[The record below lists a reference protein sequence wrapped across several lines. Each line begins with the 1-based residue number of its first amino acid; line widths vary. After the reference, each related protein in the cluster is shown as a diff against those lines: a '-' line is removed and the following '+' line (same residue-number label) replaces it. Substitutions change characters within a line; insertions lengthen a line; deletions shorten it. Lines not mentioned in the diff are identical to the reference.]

1 MDAEVQ
7 RAVEEFQ
14 RATQNFAQVMSSMS
28 GSVQQAAAGSNS
40 LASASSSA
48 SSSVSRLG
56 ADAKYAGS
64 ELVSAASDGS
74 AAIQGYNRTLAQTTK
89 LLQNFVGGIPVAG
102 AAIGAMS
109 GALQTAVAQ
118 GDRYAKVY
126 GNLSQ
131 NGLLLS
137 DSMESVA
144 AAGKQA
150 GYAIGANQEQAQ
162 KFSDILQRSSGDLA
176 LFSKGTARARDTFV
190 NAAKGME
197 GNREGL
203 MRLGIGF
210 DEATE
215 GIGQYIRLQAM
226 SGNVQNQTAE
236 SISKGTVGY
245 LRNLN
250 ELSQLTGQSRAEIAK
265 SQEEALRNARFNAK
279 IIELQKQGPEGEA
292 AAKRLMNTYTL
303 LSAQSKEAADGFA
316 DLSTGMVSTENATK
330 LQLSTNGQ
338 ALQVSQ
344 DVINGQKSSIEG
356 FQVMARAAGENA
368 DKQNKLT
375 QAIGDVP
382 GFVKFNEQVKLG
394 AAGVKDSVALE
405 KELAAL
411 NAKTEA
417 DAGKGMNQQVQFQL
431 KQRDLNLEL
440 QDAINKIIPTAQAA
454 ALALQ
459 KVAVALVPGF
469 TNVIVEG
476 IRTIERFANLGGA
489 NRNPAAAP
497 GTTPRSNTP
506 RDRQP
511 PAAAPGTTPRS
522 NTPRDRQPPAAAPG
536 NNQNNAAPSN
546 GQTPSTAPPANGQ
559 NNTAPVTGTAPATGG
574 LTAQQRAQLEGL
586 SIKKGA
592 LADGA
597 PLSQKVIDAARAIQ
611 ENFSGAQFTSFN
623 DPVKGRSANSAHNTG
638 NAVDIVV
645 PAAQVESLRE
655 LLDSLGAKKVIN
667 EMRAPANKKAAG
679 AWGPHIHAEFANGGI
694 ARGPRSGYPALLH
707 GTEAVVPLP
716 DGKTI
721 PVRNDGSKEMINAI
735 KDLKSSMNA
744 APNMSDQ
751 SVVAVL
757 QDILR
762 AQRDQGDT
770 LGKIL
775 LNARA

>member
-1 MDAEVQ
+1 
-7 RAVEEFQ
+7 
-14 RATQNFAQVMSSMS
+14 
-28 GSVQQAAAGSNS
+28 
-40 LASASSSA
+40 
-48 SSSVSRLG
+48 
-56 ADAKYAGS
+56 
-64 ELVSAASDGS
+64 
-74 AAIQGYNRTLAQTTK
+74 
-89 LLQNFVGGIPVAG
+89 
-102 AAIGAMS
+102 
-109 GALQTAVAQ
+109 
-118 GDRYAKVY
+118 
-126 GNLSQ
+126 
-131 NGLLLS
+131 
-137 DSMESVA
+137 
-144 AAGKQA
+144 
-150 GYAIGANQEQAQ
+150 
-162 KFSDILQRSSGDLA
+162 
-176 LFSKGTARARDTFV
+176 
-190 NAAKGME
+190 
-197 GNREGL
+197 
-203 MRLGIGF
+203 
-210 DEATE
+210 
-215 GIGQYIRLQAM
+215 
-226 SGNVQNQTAE
+226 
-236 SISKGTVGY
+236 VGY

-303 LSAQSKEAADGFA
+303 LAAQSKEAADGFA

-344 DVINGQKSSIEG
+344 DVINGQKSSVEG

-368 DKQNKLT
+368 EKQNKLT

-394 AAGVKDSVALE
+394 AAGVKDSIALE

-417 DAGKGMNQQVQFQL
+417 DAGKGMNQTVKFQL
-431 KQRDLNLEL
+431 AQRDLNLQM
-440 QDAINKIIPTAQAA
+440 QDAFNGLIPQAQ
-454 ALALQ
+454 
-459 KVAVALVPGF
+459 AVALGLQKLATMAIPAVIDATVAAVKKLEQLLYAQGF
-469 TNVIVEG
+469 IKP
-476 IRTIERFANLGGA
+476 
-489 NRNPAAAP
+489 PAAAP
-497 GTTPRSNTP
+497 GNNPRSNTP

-511 PAAAPGTTPRS
+511 PAAAPGT
-522 NTPRDRQPPAAAPG
+522 
-536 NNQNNAAPSN
+536 NQNNVAPGN

-559 NNTAPVTGTAPATGG
+559 NNAAPVTGTAPATGG

-611 ENFSGAQFTSFN
+611 ESFPGAKFTSFN

-645 PAAQVESLRE
+645 PAAQVESLKE
-655 LLDSLGAKKVIN
+655 LLNSIGAKKVIN

-694 ARGPRSGYPALLH
+694 ARGPRSGFPALLH

-721 PVRNDGSKEMINAI
+721 PVRNDGNTEMINAI
-735 KDLKSSMNA
+735 KDLKNSMNP

-751 SVVAVL
+751 SAVAVL

-762 AQRDQGDT
+762 VQRDQGDT
-770 LGKIL
+770 LNKIL

>member
-28 GSVQQAAAGSNS
+28 GSVQQAAAGSSS

-74 AAIQGYNRTLAQTTK
+74 AAMQGYNRALAQTTK
-89 LLQNFVGGIPVAG
+89 LIQNFVGQNTIVGG
-102 AAIGAMS
+102 AIGAMS

-150 GYAIGANQEQAQ
+150 GYAIGVNQEQAQ
-162 KFSDILQRSSGDLA
+162 KFSEMLQRSSADLA
-176 LFSKGTARARDTFV
+176 LFSKGTARGRDTFV
-190 NAAKGME
+190 NAVKGIE

-265 SQEEALRNARFNAK
+265 TQEEALRNARFNAK

-368 DKQNKLT
+368 EKQNKLT

-417 DAGKGMNQQVQFQL
+417 DAGKGMNQQIQFQL
-431 KQRDLNLEL
+431 KQRDLNLEM
-440 QDAINKIIPTAQAA
+440 QDALNKIIPTAQAA

-469 TNVIVEG
+469 TNVIVES
-476 IRTIERFANLGGA
+476 IRTIERFVNLGGA

-497 GTTPRSNTP
+497 ETNPRNTTP

-511 PAAAPGTTPRS
+511 PAAPRTNPRNNAPG
-522 NTPRDRQPPAAAPG
+522 NGQPPAAAPG
-536 NNQNNAAPSN
+536 TNPRNNTPGNS
-546 GQTPSTAPPANGQ
+546 QTPPANGQ
-559 NNTAPVTGTAPATGG
+559 NNGAPVTGAAPAQGG

-592 LADGA
+592 LTEGA

-645 PAAQVESLRE
+645 PAAQVETLKE

-667 EMRAPANKKAAG
+667 EMRAPANKKAAK

-694 ARGPRSGYPALLH
+694 ARGPRSGFPALLH

-721 PVRNDGSKEMINAI
+721 PVRNDGNTEMINAI
-735 KDLKSSMNA
+735 KDLKNSMNP

>member
-56 ADAKYAGS
+56 ADAKYAGG
-64 ELVSAASDGS
+64 ELIKSATDGS
-74 AAIQGYNRTLAQTTK
+74 AAMQGYNRVLAQTSR
-89 LLQNFVGGIPVAG
+89 LLSNLIPGAG
-102 AAIGAMS
+102 AAIEGMS

-126 GNLSQ
+126 GDLSQ

-144 AAGKQA
+144 AAGRQA

-162 KFSDILQRSSGDLA
+162 KFSEILQRSSGDLA
-176 LFSKGTARARDTFV
+176 LFGKGANRGRDTFV
-190 NAAKGME
+190 NAAKAME

-215 GIGQYIRLQAM
+215 GIGQYIRLQSI
-226 SGNVQNQTAE
+226 SGNLQNQTAE
-236 SISKGTVGY
+236 SISRGTVGY

-265 SQEEALRNARFNAK
+265 NREEALRNARFNAK

-292 AAKRLMNTYTL
+292 AAKRLLNTYNL
-303 LSAQSKEAADGFA
+303 LAAQSKDAADGFA
-316 DLSTGMVSTENATK
+316 DLSTGMVATDKAAK
-330 LQLSTNGQ
+330 LQMATNGR
-338 ALQVSQ
+338 ALQTSQ
-344 DVINGQKSSIEG
+344 DVISGQTSSVQG
-356 FQVMARAAGENA
+356 FQDMARAAGDTA
-368 DKQNKLT
+368 DKTNKLT
-375 QAIGDVP
+375 QAVGNVDS
-382 GFVKFNEQVKLG
+382 FLDFNDMVKLG
-394 AAGVKDSVALE
+394 AAGAKDNVALE
-405 KELAAL
+405 KEIAAR

-417 DAGKGMNQQVQFQL
+417 DAGEGMNQQIKFQL
-431 KQRDLNLEL
+431 QQRDLNLKM
-440 QDAINKIIPTAQAA
+440 QDAFNKIIPSAQAA

-459 KVAVALVPGF
+459 KLAITLVPRAADA
-469 TNVIVEG
+469 IAAG
-476 IRTIERFANLGGA
+476 IATIERLVNLATGSR
-489 NRNPAAAP
+489 RNTTP
-497 GTTPRSNTP
+497 GTNPRNNAP
-506 RDRQP
+506 DNRQSP
-511 PAAAPGTTPRS
+511 PAAAPRTNPR
-522 NTPRDRQPPAAAPG
+522 NNAPG
-536 NNQNNAAPSN
+536 N
-546 GQTPSTAPPANGQ
+546 GQTPPAAAPPANGQ
-559 NNTAPVTGTAPATGG
+559 NNTAPVTGAAPAPRG
-574 LTAQQRAQLEGL
+574 LTDQQRAQLEGL

-592 LADGA
+592 LAEGA
-597 PLSQKVIDAARAIQ
+597 PLSQKIIDAARAIQ
-611 ENFSGAQFTSFN
+611 ESFPGAKFTSFN

-645 PAAQVESLRE
+645 PAAQVETLKE

-667 EMRAPANKKAAG
+667 EMRAPANKNAAG

-694 ARGPRSGYPALLH
+694 ARGPRSGFPALLH

-721 PVRNDGSKEMINAI
+721 PVRNDGNTEMVNAI
-735 KDLKSSMNA
+735 KDLKNSMN
-744 APNMSDQ
+744 NRTSGISDQ

-757 QDILR
+757 QDILK

>member
-28 GSVQQAAAGSNS
+28 SSVQQAATSSSS

-48 SSSVSRLG
+48 SSSRAGLG
-56 ADAKYAGS
+56 RDAKYAGG
-64 ELVSAASDGS
+64 ELMTAATDGS
-74 AAIQGYNRTLAQTTK
+74 AAMQGYNRALTQTTN
-89 LLQNFVGGIPVAG
+89 LLASFGRVLPGLSPVIQAVGSTLNV
-102 AAIGAMS
+102 
-109 GALQTAVAQ
+109 AVAQ

-131 NGLLLS
+131 NGLLLG

-144 AAGKQA
+144 AAGRRA
-150 GYAIGANQEQAQ
+150 GYAIGSNQEQAQ
-162 KFSDILQRSSGDLA
+162 KFSEMLQRSSADLA
-176 LFSKGTARARDTFV
+176 LFSKGTARGRDTFV
-190 NAAKGME
+190 NAVKGIE

-215 GIGQYIRLQAM
+215 GVGKYIRLQAM

-236 SISKGTVGY
+236 SISRGTVGY

-265 SQEEALRNARFNAK
+265 GREEALANARFNAK
-279 IIELQKQGPEGEA
+279 VIELQKQGPEGEA
-292 AAKRLMNTYTL
+292 AAKRLLDTYSL
-303 LSAQSKEAADGFA
+303 LNAQSKEAAQGFA
-316 DLSTGMVSTENATK
+316 DLSTGMVATDNAVK
-330 LQLSTNGQ
+330 LQLTTSGQ
-338 ALQVSQ
+338 ALQASQ
-344 DVINGQKSSIEG
+344 DIISGQKSSVEG
-356 FQVMARAAGENA
+356 FQLMARAAGENA
-368 DKQNKLT
+368 DRTNKVT
-375 QAIGDVP
+375 QAIGDQP
-382 GFVKFNEQVKLG
+382 GMIKFNEQVTLG
-394 AAGVKDSVALE
+394 AAGMKDSVALE
-405 KELAAL
+405 KELAKINADTEKNAGEGL
-411 NAKTEA
+411 NK
-417 DAGKGMNQQVQFQL
+417 QVKFQL
-431 KQRDLNLEL
+431 QQRDLNLKM
-440 QDAINKIIPTAQAA
+440 QDAFNGLIPQAQSAALGLQKLAVTAIPTAIKAIGN
-454 ALALQ
+454 
-459 KVAVALVPGF
+459 LV
-469 TNVIVEG
+469 NYID
-476 IRTIERFANLGGA
+476 
-489 NRNPAAAP
+489 NRINSPRSNRQPPAAAP
-497 GTTPRSNTP
+497 ETNPRNTTP

-511 PAAAPGTTPRS
+511 PAAAPRTNPR
-522 NTPRDRQPPAAAPG
+522 NTAPGNGQPPAAAPG
-536 NNQNNAAPSN
+536 NNQNNAASGN
-546 GQTPSTAPPANGQ
+546 GQAPNTAPNNNQ
-559 NNTAPVTGTAPATGG
+559 NNTAPVTGAAPPPGG
-574 LTAQQRAQLEGL
+574 LTDQQRAQLEGL
-586 SIKKGA
+586 AIKKGA

-611 ENFSGAQFTSFN
+611 ESFPGAKFTSFN
-623 DPVKGRSANSAHNTG
+623 DPVKGRSANSAHNIG

-645 PAAQVESLRE
+645 PAAQVETLKE

-679 AWGPHIHAEFANGGI
+679 AWGPHIHAEFTNGGI
-694 ARGPRSGYPALLH
+694 ARGPRSGFPALLH

-721 PVRNDGSKEMINAI
+721 PVRNDGNTEMINAI
-735 KDLKSSMNA
+735 KDLKNSMNP

>member
-28 GSVQQAAAGSNS
+28 GSVQQAAAGSSS
-40 LASASSSA
+40 LAAASSSA

-74 AAIQGYNRTLAQTTK
+74 AALQGYNRTLAQTTK
-89 LLQNFVGGIPVAG
+89 LLQNFVGGIPGAG

-150 GYAIGANQEQAQ
+150 GYAIGSSQEQAQ

-176 LFSKGTARARDTFV
+176 LFNKGTSRGRDTFV
-190 NAAKGME
+190 NAAKAME
-197 GNREGL
+197 GNRDGL

-215 GIGQYIRLQAM
+215 GIGQYIRLQSI
-226 SGNVQNQTAE
+226 SGNLQNQTAE
-236 SISKGTVGY
+236 SISRGTVGY

-265 SQEEALRNARFNAK
+265 NREDALRNARFNAK

-292 AAKRLMNTYTL
+292 AAKRLLNTYNL
-303 LSAQSKEAADGFA
+303 LSAQSKDAADGFA
-316 DLSTGMVSTENATK
+316 DLSTGMVATDKAAK
-330 LQLSTNGQ
+330 LQMATNGR
-338 ALQVSQ
+338 ALQTSQ
-344 DVINGQKSSIEG
+344 DVISGQTSSVQG
-356 FQVMARAAGENA
+356 FQDMARAAGETA
-368 DKQNKLT
+368 DKTNKLT
-375 QAIGDVP
+375 QAVGNVDS
-382 GFVKFNEQVKLG
+382 FLDFNDMVKLG
-394 AAGVKDSVALE
+394 AAGAKDNVALE
-405 KELAAL
+405 KDIAAR
-411 NAKTEA
+411 NAETEKT
-417 DAGKGMNQQVQFQL
+417 AGQGMDQQIKFQL
-431 KQRDLNLEL
+431 QQRDLNLKM
-440 QDAINKIIPTAQAA
+440 QDAINGIIPTAQAA

-459 KVAVALVPGF
+459 KLAVTLVPRAADAIAG
-469 TNVIVEG
+469 G
-476 IRTIERFANLGGA
+476 IREVERLVNIAVGG
-489 NRNPAAAP
+489 RRSAAAP
-497 GTTPRSNTP
+497 ASGGNQASGGGGS
-506 RDRQP
+506 
-511 PAAAPGTTPRS
+511 AAPASGR
-522 NTPRDRQPPAAAPG
+522 APG
-536 NNQNNAAPSN
+536 GNQASGGGGSA
-546 GQTPSTAPPANGQ
+546 
-559 NNTAPVTGTAPATGG
+559 APVTGPAPALEG

-597 PLSQKVIDAARAIQ
+597 PLSQKIIDAARSIQ
-611 ENFSGAQFTSFN
+611 ESFPGAKFTSFN

-645 PAAQVESLRE
+645 PAAQVESLKE
-655 LLDSLGAKKVIN
+655 LLNSIGAKKVIN
-667 EMRAPANKKAAG
+667 EMRAPANKSAAG
-679 AWGPHIHAEFANGGI
+679 SWGPHIHAEFANGGI
-694 ARGPRSGYPALLH
+694 ARGPRSGFPALLH

-721 PVRNDGSKEMINAI
+721 PVRNDGNTEMINAI
-735 KDLKSSMNA
+735 KDLKNSMNP

-751 SVVAVL
+751 SAVAVL

-762 AQRDQGDT
+762 VQRDQGDT
-770 LGKIL
+770 LNKIL

>member
-28 GSVQQAAAGSNS
+28 GSVQQAAAGSSS

-56 ADAKYAGS
+56 SDAKYAGT

-74 AAIQGYNRTLAQTTK
+74 AAMQGYNRALAQTTK
-89 LLQNFVGGIPVAG
+89 LLQNLLGPIGPAVGALG
-102 AAIGAMS
+102 

-131 NGLLLS
+131 NGLLLN

-190 NAAKGME
+190 NAAKGIE

-215 GIGQYIRLQAM
+215 GIGQYIKLQAM

-236 SISKGTVGY
+236 SISRGTVGY

-265 SQEEALRNARFNAK
+265 TQEEALRNARFNAK

-303 LSAQSKEAADGFA
+303 LAAQSKEAADGFA

-368 DKQNKLT
+368 EKQNKLT

-382 GFVKFNEQVKLG
+382 GFVKFNEQVRLG

-459 KVAVALVPGF
+459 KVAVALVPGL
-469 TNVIVEG
+469 TDIIGEG
-476 IRTIERFANLGGA
+476 IRTVERFVNLGGA
-489 NRNPAAAP
+489 NRNPAGAAP
-497 GTTPRSNTP
+497 N
-506 RDRQP
+506 
-511 PAAAPGTTPRS
+511 
-522 NTPRDRQPPAAAPG
+522 
-536 NNQNNAAPSN
+536 NNQNNAASSRGN
-546 GQTPSTAPPANGQ
+546 ASGAAPNNNQ
-559 NNTAPVTGTAPATGG
+559 NNAASSRGNASGAAPRSASGNNAPVTGPAPATGG
-574 LTAQQRAQLEGL
+574 LTDQQRAQLEGL

-597 PLSQKVIDAARAIQ
+597 PLSQKIIDAARSIQ
-611 ENFSGAQFTSFN
+611 ESFPGAKFTSFN

-645 PAAQVESLRE
+645 PAAQVESLKE
-655 LLDSLGAKKVIN
+655 LLNSIGAKKVIN
-667 EMRAPANKKAAG
+667 EMRAPANKSAAG
-679 AWGPHIHAEFANGGI
+679 SWGPHIHAEFANGGI
-694 ARGPRSGYPALLH
+694 ARGPRSGFPALLH

-721 PVRNDGSKEMINAI
+721 PVRNDGNTEMVNAI
-735 KDLKSSMNA
+735 KDLKNSMNP

-751 SVVAVL
+751 SAVAVL

-762 AQRDQGDT
+762 VQRDQGDT
-770 LGKIL
+770 LNKIL